1 MARWLR
7 KTVRPLGFRV
17 LQLVALFAMLFGG
30 LPMARRVGEALGE
43 LHFRLGRAKRRDLER
58 QLAQLFPALDASTR
72 HAALRHAYRVNE
84 RTIIEGIGMSWRRVP
99 DELLRASCEIDGLE
113 ELRARLSSGRG
124 VIVIT
129 MHMGNSLMPMVR
141 LAADGFPVST
151 VYRASRKLPAD
162 FLQGLLEK
170 YGIEGISASQRSQA
184 YRAMLRA
191 LQQGR
196 ILFVLMDQATKFG
209 GTPVAFLGKHVEMPE
224 GPFRLAARTGAPVL
238 PLFAESAAPCW
249 RFSVGAPL
257 DLGDGSAEAG
267 ALVVTAAMEAHIRAH
282 PELWSWHHRRWG
294 RYPFLDAVA
303 GD

>member
-7 KTVRPLGFRV
+7 KTARPLGFRV

-43 LHFRLGRAKRRDLER
+43 LHFRFGRARRQNLDR
-58 QLAQLFPALDASTR
+58 QLAKLFPALDAGTR
-72 HAALRHAYRVNE
+72 HSVLRHAYRANE

-99 DELLRASCEIDGLE
+99 DELLRASCEIEGLDA
-113 ELRARLSSGRG
+113 LKGRLASGRG
-124 VIVIT
+124 VIAIC

-162 FLQGLLEK
+162 FLQNLLEK
-170 YGIEGISASQRSQA
+170 YGVEGISASQRSQA

-209 GTPVAFLGKHVEMPE
+209 GVPVVFLGKQVEMPE
-224 GPFRLAARTGAPVL
+224 GPFRLAARTGASVL
-238 PLFAESAAPCW
+238 PLFTEAAEPCW

-257 DLGDGSAEAG
+257 DLGDGSAETG
-267 ALVVTAAMEAHIRAH
+267 ALAVTAAMEAHIRAH
-282 PELWSWHHRRWG
+282 PDLWSWHHRRWG